1 MLPYPVDRGAAAGVR
16 ASFDIRLRGKDGP
29 RVCLAFDDGS
39 VNVAFGSAESVDCHL
54 SADPA
59 AFLFLMYGRQ
69 RPLRP
74 ALTGKVIAWGR
85 KPWLAFRRG
94 CPERRRFSTAVR

>member
-1 MLPYPVDRGAAAGVR
+1 VR

-29 RVCLAFDDGS
+29 RVYLAFDDGS

-54 SADPA
+54 SADPC
-59 AFLFLMYGRQ
+59 FLALMYGRHG
-69 RPLRP
+69 PLRP
-74 ALTGKVIAWGR
+74 ALTSKVIAWGR